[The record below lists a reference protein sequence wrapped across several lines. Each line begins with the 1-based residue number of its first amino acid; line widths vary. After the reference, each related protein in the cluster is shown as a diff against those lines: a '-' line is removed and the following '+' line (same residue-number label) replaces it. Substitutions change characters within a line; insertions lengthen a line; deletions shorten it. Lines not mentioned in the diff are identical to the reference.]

1 VLFNQ
6 LVSSSLL
13 EFNMARPQSKSS
25 LQNGGNKSLLASLRA
40 TTLST
45 APTPRKAALPSE
57 ILDLILDYLSVPDLM
72 RFARAD
78 HRCRDMVYEDARWVR
93 KLKLMGVWDEATARR
108 AADDALRTKK
118 SEGHTGAGAGTL
130 FDAAEEQLSA
140 SGRGPDSGFA
150 APPLLTAAAGMP
162 QPRVSA
168 PTPRDAL
175 TALARARSVR
185 GIARHEYARVH
196 AALAPLYADLQRAR
210 SRHGADSALFRVY
223 RDPEDQAR
231 MLAQLRAFARA
242 DCAAGF
248 RAREMQVV
256 TVMGVFEA
264 AALREFEAGMAAG
277 DVAGRMKRYAHVL
290 AYLNGGAAA
299 IEAFVQ
305 GNAVML
311 ARDEFGSSLDCIRTA
326 FSGHINLAP
335 SEEYFRKMA
344 LAVND
349 QVDVIDQAFPPSIDA
364 LTSFVERLVEDVISE
379 YITQLFDEAHE
390 QNLESYVKAV
400 SGIFEQALRFSISVK
415 PAKSSPTTFQAQTRK
430 AIVKYFEQHID
441 LYLQEEVDFFKKK
454 AEGEVENWEKLR
466 LEQEA
471 SDESFLMSNVNR
483 KAAKQDFMSSFR
495 NMLMVPVTAVSSLA
509 TPSKKPT
516 ESDATKAA
524 KRASTSERPSTPG
537 QGDAP
542 TSELAAKAA
551 VMNSRMQGIK
561 GLLSIEVALNVIHH
575 AKGSLERIAKFV
587 KLEGQAGEEAREQC
601 EVIFIT
607 LVQIVGSK
615 HVKGG
620 FDKAVA
626 HLGEYKPRE
635 ITEHSTKGVK
645 PLVTFLE
652 LVNVGDLIQQMVDV
666 FYMQELVAPKLSDP
680 DDFVNP
686 AVKEKKRFEQMLDER
701 VAAGLN
707 KGIDVL
713 MEEIEYVCATTQL
726 PSDFNPEMEADGR
739 PVDIGPSET
748 AKQVVTVVSS
758 HVSMLVGSTDKNVLD
773 VFNQEVG
780 VRLFTVLCKHIKRQ
794 RISVEGA
801 IKLIRY
807 DFQR

>member
-1 VLFNQ
+1 L
-6 LVSSSLL
+6 
-13 EFNMARPQSKSS
+13 
-25 LQNGGNKSLLASLRA
+25 
-40 TTLST
+40 
-45 APTPRKAALPSE
+45 LPSE

-93 KLKLMGVWDEATARR
+93 KLKSMGVWDEATARR
-108 AADDALRTKK
+108 AADDALRAKK
-118 SEGHTGAGAGTL
+118 SEGHSSGGSGGGGGTL
-130 FDAAEEQLSA
+130 FDAAEEQLTA
-140 SGRGPDSGFA
+140 AGRGPDSGFDV
-150 APPLLTAAAGMP
+150 PPLVTAAASMP

-175 TALARARSVR
+175 TVLARARSVR

-231 MLAQLRAFARA
+231 MLAQLRAFALA

-256 TVMGVFEA
+256 TVIGVFEA

-290 AYLNGGAAA
+290 AILNGGAAA

-311 ARDEFGSSLDCIRTA
+311 ARDEFGSSLDCLRTA

-349 QVDVIDQAFPPSIDA
+349 QVDIIDRAFPPSIDV
-364 LTSFVERLVEDVISE
+364 LTPLVERLIDDVISE

-400 SGIFEQALRFSISVK
+400 SGLFAQALRFSISIK
-415 PAKSSPTTFQAQTRK
+415 PAKSSPQTFHAQTTK
-430 AIVKYFEQHID
+430 AFVKYFEQHID

-454 AEGEVENWEKLR
+454 SEGEVENWEKQR

-471 SDESFLMSNVNR
+471 SDESFLLSNVNR
-483 KAAKQDFMSSFR
+483 KAAKQDFMTSFK
-495 NMLMVPVTAVSSLA
+495 NMLMLPVTAVSSLA
-509 TPSKKPT
+509 TTSSTKKPP
-516 ESDATKAA
+516 ESEQSPKGG
-524 KRASTSERPSTPG
+524 KRGSTIVERPSTPG
-537 QGDAP
+537 TSQGDAP
-542 TSELAAKAA
+542 TTELAAKAA
-551 VMNSRMQGIK
+551 IMNSRLSGIK
-561 GLLSIEVALNVIHH
+561 GLLSIELALNIIHH
-575 AKGSLERIAKFV
+575 AKGSLERIANFV
-587 KLEGQAGEEAREQC
+587 KLGDRAGEEAREQC
-601 EVIFIT
+601 ETIFIA
-607 LVQIVGSK
+607 LVQILGSK
-615 HVKGG
+615 HIKGG

-626 HLGEYKPRE
+626 HLGDYKPRE
-635 ITEHSTKGVK
+635 ITEHSSKGVR

-666 FYMQELVAPKLSDP
+666 FYMQELVALKLSDP
-680 DDFVNP
+680 DDFINP

-713 MEEIEYVCATTQL
+713 MEEVEYVCATTQL
-726 PSDFNPEMEADGR
+726 PSDFNPDAEAEGK
-739 PVDIGPSET
+739 PVAVDIGPSET
-748 AKQVVTVVSS
+748 AKQVVVVVSS

-794 RISVEGA
+794 RVSVEGA
-801 IKLIRY
+801 IRLIRY
-807 DFQR
+807 FLAELVFMLTE